1 MLYTRKVNLYS
12 NAIRDG
18 VDKLN
23 TGYSFSQLGM
33 ERWPSSSDRVLVLLG
48 IQVQF
53 SIPTS
58 GRL

>member
-12 NAIRDG
+12 NAVKDG
-18 VDKLN
+18 VGKLN
-23 TGYSFSQLGM
+23 TGYSFSQQGM
-33 ERWPSSSDRVLVLLG
+33 ERWPSSPEHVLVLLG

-53 SIPTS
+53 SVPTW